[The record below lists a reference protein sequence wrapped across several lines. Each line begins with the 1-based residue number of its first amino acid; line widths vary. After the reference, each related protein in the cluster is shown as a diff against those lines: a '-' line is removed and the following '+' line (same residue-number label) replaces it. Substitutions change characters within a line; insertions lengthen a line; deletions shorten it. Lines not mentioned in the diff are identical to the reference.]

1 MPDMLPRY
9 ADVVF
14 PPRISR
20 SFTYHVPDSWN
31 ARPRVG
37 QWVFAPFGPRHKPG
51 LIVSLTDDATH
62 ATVHPKKIRD
72 LHRVTSSSWDLDPN
86 LVALAHWMADYYL
99 APIGTCLALIQP
111 PQFPF
116 RRTIRWTIT
125 HQGRQRL
132 GTTRKGTAAYTLLT
146 ALATRPKGLA
156 LSTIDDLLKNSSATL
171 RTFKRQRWIQ
181 EQEDWTERPFHGGP
195 VPTSPAKGRLEVS
208 EDDRPDSRVRGNDNK
223 PAKQR
228 LNVSDD
234 TLAHASWWNQFR
246 EHLAAKRFG
255 EVLVQERSHV
265 PPLANVIHA
274 TTANRRMA
282 LVLTPNVNQ
291 ATLVAACLRDSV
303 GDRVGEFHGGMSAT
317 RRVQEWQAI
326 ERGRYAVVVGTRSA
340 LFLPLPAL
348 GCLWVEQEED
358 ASYKEEAGPHYHAR
372 DVARKR
378 ASLDQA
384 VIVYHSPHPT
394 LETVHRF
401 ATRAKNPPSFPT
413 PSRNTANAVHVVNLQ
428 ETPFGTILSDVLR
441 QGIERALEREG
452 GILVYHNRKGFASS
466 FTCRDCGTAPSC
478 TRCHVPFRLHH
489 SRLLC
494 PYCGQAECIPT
505 VCPSCSGTRLEPFGF
520 GTERLE
526 EELKG
531 WYPHAAISRYDGD
544 AIKSESTARHVR
556 EQFCKGRVQIL
567 VGTQMLFH
575 ASPLGPVR
583 CVAVPYADAGLHF
596 PDFRSSERVF
606 HHLRQAV
613 DLLTPGPD
621 GSAIIQTRLPFHH
634 AMHAISTQ
642 QPQIFYD
649 RELAFRRM
657 AGYPPFGLLVR
668 LAVSG
673 KDRTETEAAANLWA
687 HRLTTQ
693 RAHMIAQGDA
703 PPQEHD
709 AILGPLLSR
718 GPTSTKRQRYH
729 LLLKFKD
736 VTAARTLVR
745 HTLEQMTG
753 EKTYRQVK
761 FGVNVDPLDAA

>member
-1 MPDMLPRY
+1 M
-9 ADVVF
+9 
-14 PPRISR
+14 
-20 SFTYHVPDSWN
+20 
-31 ARPRVG
+31 G
-37 QWVFAPFGPRHKPG
+37 QWVLAPFGPRHKPG
-51 LIVSLTDDATH
+51 LVVSLTDDATH

-72 LHRVTSSSWDLDPN
+72 LHRVTSSPWDLDPN

-291 ATLVAACLRDSV
+291 ATLVAACLRNSV

-384 VIVYHSPHPT
+384 VIVYHSSHPT

-478 TRCHVPFRLHH
+478 MRCHVPFRLHH

-505 VCPSCSGTRLEPFGF
+505 VCPSCSGTKLEPFGF

-556 EQFCKGRVQIL
+556 EQFCKGRVRIL

-673 KDRTETEAAANLWA
+673 KDRMATEAAANLWA

-693 RAHMIAQGDA
+693 RTHMIAQGDA
-703 PPQEHD
+703 TPQEHD

-736 VTAARTLVR
+736 GPAARTLVR
-745 HTLEQMTG
+745 HTLEQMTR

-761 FGVNVDPLDAA
+761 FGVNVDPLDAV

>member
-20 SFTYHVPDSWN
+20 SFTYHVPDSWS

-37 QWVFAPFGPRHKPG
+37 QWVLAPFGPRHKPG
-51 LIVSLTDDATH
+51 LVVSLTDDATH

-72 LHRVTSSSWDLDPN
+72 LHRVTSSPWDLDPN

-146 ALATRPKGLA
+146 ALAKRPKGLA

-208 EDDRPDSRVRGNDNK
+208 EDDRPDSRVRGNENK

-291 ATLVAACLRDSV
+291 ATLVAARLRDSV

-384 VIVYHSPHPT
+384 VIVYHSSHPT

-505 VCPSCSGTRLEPFGF
+505 VCPSCSGTKLEPFGF

-531 WYPHAAISRYDGD
+531 WYPHAAIGRYDGD

-575 ASPLGPVR
+575 ASPFGPVR
-583 CVAVPYADAGLHF
+583 CVAIPYADAGLHL

-613 DLLTPGPD
+613 DLLTPGPN

-703 PPQEHD
+703 TPQEHD

-718 GPTSTKRQRYH
+718 WSASPKRPCYH

-736 VTAARTLVR
+736 GTAARTLVR

-753 EKTYRQVK
+753 EKTSRQVK

>member
-1 MPDMLPRY
+1 MPDMLARY

-20 SFTYHVPDSWN
+20 SFTYHVPDSWS

-37 QWVFAPFGPRHKPG
+37 QWVLAPFGPRHKPG
-51 LIVSLTDDATH
+51 LVVSLTDDATH
-62 ATVHPKKIRD
+62 ATVHPNKIRD
-72 LHRVTSSSWDLDPN
+72 LHRVTSSPWALDPN

-156 LSTIDDLLKNSSATL
+156 LSTIDQLVNNPSPIL
-171 RTFKRQRWIQ
+171 RTLKRQRWIQ
-181 EQEDWTERPFHGGP
+181 EQENWSERPIHSDP
-195 VPTSPAKGRLEVS
+195 ALTSPAKGGLEIS
-208 EDDRPDSRVRGNDNK
+208 EDESLDSRVRGNDNK

-228 LNVSDD
+228 LDVSDD

-274 TTANRRMA
+274 TTANRRTA

-291 ATLVAACLRDSV
+291 ATHVAACLRDSG
-303 GDRVGEFHGGMSAT
+303 GDRVGEFHGGLSAT
-317 RRVQEWQAI
+317 RRVQEWQAVK
-326 ERGRYAVVVGTRSA
+326 RGRYAVVVGTRSA

-348 GCLWVEQEED
+348 GCLWVEREED
-358 ASYKEEAGPHYHAR
+358 ASYKEEAGPHYHVR

-384 VIVYHSPHPT
+384 VLVYHSPHPT

-401 ATRAKNPPSFPT
+401 ATRAKDPPSFPT

-428 ETPFGTILSDVLR
+428 EVPFGTILSDVLR
-441 QGIERALEREG
+441 QGIERALEQEG

-478 TRCHVPFRLHH
+478 TRCHVPFRLQH

-526 EELKG
+526 EELKR
-531 WYPHAAISRYDGD
+531 WYPHAAIGRYDGD

-583 CVAVPYADAGLHF
+583 CVAVPYADAGLHL

-613 DLLTPGPD
+613 DLLTPGPN

-642 QPQIFYD
+642 QPQLFYD

-673 KDRTETEAAANLWA
+673 KDRMATEAAANLWA

-718 GPTSTKRQRYH
+718 WSASPKRPCYH

-736 VTAARTLVR
+736 GTAARTLVR
-745 HTLEQMTG
+745 HTLEQMTR
-753 EKTYRQVK
+753 EKTYRQIT